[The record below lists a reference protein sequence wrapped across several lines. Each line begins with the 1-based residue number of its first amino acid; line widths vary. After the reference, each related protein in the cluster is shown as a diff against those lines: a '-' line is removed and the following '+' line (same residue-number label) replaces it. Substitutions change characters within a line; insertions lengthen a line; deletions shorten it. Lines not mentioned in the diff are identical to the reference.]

1 MNNKP
6 VISVIIVLFIIFS
19 TAGLA
24 FAGGGNGSGGGSGT
38 GNGTGGGNG
47 TNNGTTNQTVN
58 GTASALISVAFD
70 KTEAKVGDT
79 VIITVTITNNGNIDL
94 TNIIVSAPLSEGLKY
109 LSAATNTTKS
119 NYTSTDGTWNVGN
132 LKTTSKLNGVKYL
145 YITAEVLPSAENKEL
160 IATAKYINIEPA
172 ISDPDF
178 KIPGSATSNIL
189 KIQKNTT
196 ETGSNNS
203 TGTVNG
209 NNSSS
214 DSFQDKK
221 NAISKAINAAKS
233 ENGITALQNLNKSS
247 DEEKSDDLN
256 NPSDKGNSYEVSN
269 NTNQNTSSTSSILY
283 TILGILG
290 VSALVGFGYFKGVRK

>member
-6 VISVIIVLFIIFS
+6 VISVIIILFIIFS

-24 FAGGGNGSGGGSGT
+24 FAGGGNESGGGSGT
-38 GNGTGGGNG
+38 GSGGGNG
-47 TNNGTTNQTVN
+47 TNNGTTNETVN
-58 GTASALISVAFD
+58 GTASALITVAFD

-79 VIITVTITNNGNIDL
+79 VIITVTITNNGTIDL
-94 TNIIVSAPLSEGLKY
+94 TNIIVSAPLPEGLKY

-145 YITAEVLPSAENKEL
+145 YITAEVLPSAENKKL

-178 KIPGSATSNIL
+178 KMPGSATSNIL

-203 TGTVNG
+203 TGAVNG

-214 DSFQDKK
+214 DSFQDKE

-269 NTNQNTSSTSSILY
+269 STNPDTSSTSSILY

-290 VSALVGFGYFKGVRK
+290 VSALVGFGYFKGLRK